1 MIKTRII
8 AAAAAAALITS
19 ALALYVQGDELI
31 YDSQSDPLVSLSYI
45 NDVVVA
51 EYDKKLA
58 QLSDTLAELSKKNTA
73 LENANAALQTAL
85 VTANAKLDSLEKQ
98 LAELKSEPDSSGYEI
113 VCLKS
118 GQKLLASEPCEMIL
132 RSGSAIIVSITT
144 NGVNDLSDG
153 NELMNTAAAPLY
165 HSLLVPRGDGRGIQI
180 TSGEAYVM
188 VRGGH
193 QIVD

>member
-1 MIKTRII
+1 MTSGMKKILISFLTLLIIIFAASCSDAPKFSEADAIIKDGATDFVITR
-8 AAAAAAALITS
+8 
-19 ALALYVQGDELI
+19 
-31 YDSQSDPLVSLSYI
+31 SDVDDGSGK
-45 NDVVVA
+45 
-51 EYDKKLA
+51 E
-58 QLSDTLAELSKKNTA
+58 TA
-73 LENANAALQTAL
+73 L
-85 VTANAKLDSLEKQ
+85 SLRKQ